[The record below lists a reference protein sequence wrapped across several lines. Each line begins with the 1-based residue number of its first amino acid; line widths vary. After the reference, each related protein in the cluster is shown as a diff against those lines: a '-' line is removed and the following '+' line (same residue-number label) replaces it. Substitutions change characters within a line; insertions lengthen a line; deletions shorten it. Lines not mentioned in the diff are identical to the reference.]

1 MILQALRAELPA
13 LFHAAQIARLYNA
26 LTGAS
31 LSHLDLEQ
39 MSIFDRAEVILLIEN
54 ADLL

>member
-39 MSIFDRAEVILLIEN
+39 MSIFDRAEVMLLIEN